1 MAKNV
6 KITEISDQSGVTV
19 SICDPKWFDKR
30 DSLRISGAP
39 ARTASIEFSG
49 DDLNFVA
56 RVLYAESSGSMQL
69 PGKEQRQK
77 EKQAI
82 LNVKHFRLNRAGYP
96 NRVKAM
102 TFKAVCEAPGQFES
116 VYGSSPKFSG
126 SSYDQADNL
135 KKNECSDLAEA
146 IEAVRFFINNGPNVE
161 LIFDNFRGGKGN
173 RGATIGL
180 SRFWLSDEGK
190 RLYEKDN

>member
-6 KITEISDQSGVTV
+6 KLTEKSDQSGVTI

-30 DSLRISGAP
+30 ESFKIGNAP
-39 ARTASIEFSG
+39 SRTAGIDLSG

-56 RVLYAESSGSMQL
+56 RVLYAESSGSAQL
-69 PGKEQRQK
+69 PDKEQRHK

-82 LNVKHFRLNRAGYP
+82 LNVKYFRLNRAGYP

-102 TFKAVCEAPGQFES
+102 TFRAVCEAPGQFES
-116 VYGSSPKFSG
+116 VYGSSPKFAG
-126 SSYDQADNL
+126 SAYEQADNL
-135 KKNECSDLAEA
+135 KKSECSDLAEA
-146 IEAVRFFINNGPNVE
+146 IESVRFFIQNGPSSD
-161 LIFDNFRGGKGN
+161 LIFDNFRGGKGS
-173 RGATIGL
+173 RGLTIGL

-190 RLYEKDN
+190 KLYEKDN

>member
-1 MAKNV
+1 MAINIKL
-6 KITEISDQSGVTV
+6 TEKSDQSGVTV

-30 DSLRISGAP
+30 DYFKIGNAP
-39 ARTASIEFSG
+39 ARTAGIDLSG

-56 RVLYAESSGSMQL
+56 RVLYAESSGSTQL
-69 PGKEQRQK
+69 PDKEQRHR

-116 VYGSSPKFSG
+116 VYGSSPKFAG
-126 SSYDQADNL
+126 AAYDLANNL
-135 KKNECSDLAEA
+135 KKSECLDLAEA
-146 IEAVRFFINNGPNVE
+146 IESVRFFILNGPDLN
-161 LIFDNFRGGKGN
+161 LIFDNFRGGKGS
-173 RGATIGL
+173 RGIAIGL

>member
-6 KITEISDQSGVTV
+6 KLTEKSDQSGVTI

-30 DSLRISGAP
+30 DSLQIGNSP
-39 ARTASIEFSG
+39 PRTASVKFSG

-69 PGKEQRQK
+69 PDKEQRDK

-126 SSYDQADNL
+126 STYDQADNL
-135 KKNECSDLAEA
+135 KKSECSDLVEA
-146 IEAVRFFINNGPNVE
+146 IEAVRFFIRNGPDSD
-161 LIFDNFRGGKGN
+161 LIFDNFRGGKGS

-190 RLYEKDN
+190 KLYEKDN

>member
-1 MAKNV
+1 MATSLNL
-6 KITEISDQSGVTV
+6 TEKADQSGVTI
-19 SICDPKWFDKR
+19 SICAPKWFDKR
-30 DSLRISGAP
+30 ESFKIHNTP
-39 ARTASIEFSG
+39 ARTATIEFSG

-69 PGKEQRQK
+69 SDKDARHK
-77 EKQAI
+77 EKLAI
-82 LNVKHFRLNRAGYP
+82 LNVKYFRLNRAGYP

-126 SSYDQADNL
+126 SAYEQASKL
-135 KKNECSDLAEA
+135 RKSECSDLTEA
-146 IEAVRFFINNGPNVE
+146 IDAVRFFMENGPDSE
-161 LIFDNFRGGKGN
+161 LIFDNFRGGKGS
-173 RGATIGL
+173 RGTTIGL

-190 RLYEKDN
+190 RLYDKDN